1 MGGIL
6 ATGGQL
12 VIAGLPYIIKG
23 GKLVLA
29 AGKKL
34 LTSPTAGKVA
44 TTGAVIGAGA
54 VVADRGLKRAVT
66 SPAVLGL
73 AAGALGLWYLSSRRP

>member
-6 ATGGQL
+6 ATGGRL
-12 VIAGLPYIIKG
+12 VIAGLPYIIQG

-29 AGKKL
+29 KGKQL
-34 LTSPTAGKVA
+34 LTSRTAGKIA

-54 VVADRGLKRAVT
+54 VVADRGIKRAVT
-66 SPAVLGL
+66 SPALLGL
-73 AAGALGLWYLSSRRP
+73 VAAGAAAWWLTREHR

>member
-12 VIAGLPYIIKG
+12 VIAGLPYIIKS

-29 AGKKL
+29 ASKKL
-34 LTSPTAGKVA
+34 LTSKTAGKIA

-54 VVADRGLKRAVT
+54 VVADRGIKRAVT

-73 AAGALGLWYLSSRRP
+73 LAAGAAAWWLTREK